1 MLLFVGSIG
10 GFSPSTRRGRVAARC
25 SHDVADDAR
34 KGNTSRREKMKA
46 LWSDP
51 EWRARVLA
59 KRRSRAAIEK
69 QSKAMSK
76 KWEDD
81 EFRARVQESLKGKEP
96 WNKGVPMPDETKR
109 RISVVLRGSQKSPET
124 RAKMSKAKQ
133 SVSMSQDGRDL
144 ISNQKRGKTKDYY
157 KLKRDYEL
165 LKNDLQLW
173 ADSHRLKTGRPM
185 RAKDVDSLVKQ
196 SHLLTKIKK
205 YLELKGEL
213 IKYDSQY
220 EHDDPIIR

>member
-10 GFSPSTRRGRVAARC
+10 GFARSTRTGRVARHC
-25 SHDVADDAR
+25 SQDVAEEGG
-34 KGNTSRREKMKA
+34 KGNTARREKMKA

-69 QSKAMSK
+69 QSKSMSK

-81 EFRARVQESLKGKEP
+81 EFRTKVQESLKGKEP

-124 RAKMSKAKQ
+124 RAKMSQAKQ
-133 SVSMSQDGRDL
+133 SVPMSQEGKNL

-157 KLKRDYEL
+157 KLKSDYEL

-185 RAKDVDSLVKQ
+185 REKDINSLVKQ

-213 IKYDSQY
+213 IKYDSRY